1 MRCVVLH
8 PHIHPVGGDDRVAP
22 CAGNVVVH
30 HSHNGLG
37 TFDGGEGGIHGGTE
51 RDVAVPIHR
60 RDLNHSHVA
69 GEYLLSIKCLSLTK
83 EDGNIVGPA
92 SLHIFAHIGTHE
104 ERLGEEHA
112 VETFLSVGALPSVWR

>member
-1 MRCVVLH
+1 MAA
-8 PHIHPVGGDDRVAP
+8 RVA
-22 CAGNVVVH
+22 
-30 HSHNGLG
+30 S
-37 TFDGGEGGIHGGTE
+37 TEGGAE

-69 GEYLLSIKCLSLTK
+69 WEYLLSIKCLSLTK

-112 VETFLSVGALPSVWR
+112 VETFLSVGGVALSVEMMDTDVLQLAVFATATECVG